1 MSGQS
6 HSVVEEK
13 LGLELII
20 VVFVSYI
27 YVVLMYKCILCDLVG
42 WQQAERSRKGK
53 SKHSQWRNYDNLNE
67 YFWYFLLQLLLSRSL
82 REFRNT
88 CFIILMFICLTFWP
102 MFCDFVAE

>member
-1 MSGQS
+1 
-6 HSVVEEK
+6 VVEEK

-88 CFIILMFICLTFWP
+88 CSITLMFICLTFWP